1 MIKNENMN
9 DESIQSL
16 IKFRLKQIQTNKKIL
31 VILLIFI
38 LLINIGLLFF
48 IFLFKSR
55 ITDITKRANNNYSYL
70 KNKLNLIN
78 NKISID
84 KKIVN
89 IFASSCY
96 GIPRLSYIFEES
108 EEVQMVKNHIIKY
121 YEEKKSIILDIN
133 KLNLLYMYSGIIDGD
148 NFDSLKD
155 NISFINNILMIIE
168 TKKGNKIG
176 FFSDDYVIIRDEE
189 YISTNKNCFIFFFND
204 KKIYNFIGNE
214 NAFKVNKD
222 KFFSIGDDDL
232 VINNNFHEKGGI
244 VKYPFIS
251 FDIQTDN
258 PNIFEESLEFE
269 IKDIEIYNINI
280 IGALQFKKNL

>member
-1 MIKNENMN
+1 M
-9 DESIQSL
+9 
-16 IKFRLKQIQTNKKIL
+16 KK
-31 VILLIFI
+31 
-38 LLINIGLLFF
+38 
-48 IFLFKSR
+48 
-55 ITDITKRANNNYSYL
+55 
-70 KNKLNLIN
+70 
-78 NKISID
+78 
-84 KKIVN
+84 
-89 IFASSCY
+89 
-96 GIPRLSYIFEES
+96 
-108 EEVQMVKNHIIKY
+108 
-121 YEEKKSIILDIN
+121 KKSIILDIN
-133 KLNLLYMYSGIIDGD
+133 KLNLLFMYSGIIDGD

-189 YISTNKNCFIFFFND
+189 YISTDKNCFIFFFND
-204 KKIYNFIGNE
+204 KKIYDFIGNE

-258 PNIFEESLEFE
+258 PNIFAESLEFE